1 VRRRLALVGLATT
14 ALVVITFLVP
24 LGLLVRRQ
32 AEDRARVDAERKAQ
46 TTASLIALA
55 VTLDGSLETIESAT
69 GPLADGVI
77 VVLSDGTI
85 LGEPLGGQGTLVESA
100 LTDQATV
107 TALVDG
113 GWEIALP
120 VIGRDN
126 SAVVDAM
133 ATDAELRS
141 GVMVSWLF
149 LGLLGVVVIA
159 IAVWVADRLG
169 RRLVDPIRELENA
182 AHLLGSGDLDVRVD
196 VDDPPELKEVADA
209 FNVLASRLEQ
219 LLIEEREAVAD
230 LSHRLRTP
238 LTSLRLQSEGLGD
251 PTERA
256 DVLAQVDRLEQS
268 IDQLI
273 VASRSRGKA
282 SQARCPLDEVVA
294 KRAMF
299 WKVLAD
305 EEGRAIEL
313 NLDAPGVELALPAEE
328 VEAVVDALTGNVF
341 SHTAAGTP
349 IWISTGE
356 LDNRPWIEIADQGE
370 GFADVALVE
379 RGVSGG
385 GSTGLGLDIARRSAE
400 MTGGSLQVDDR
411 PGGGAVVRVWFG

>member
-1 VRRRLALVGLATT
+1 MRRRLALVGLATT

>member
-1 VRRRLALVGLATT
+1 
-14 ALVVITFLVP
+14 VVITFLVP

-400 MTGGSLQVDDR
+400 MTGGSLQVDER